1 MIRKK
6 KIVIIGCGFVGF
18 IYVKVLK
25 KLNCEVIAIADPDSK
40 KLKKTLQ
47 ICSKNT
53 QAYKNYIELYNNVET
68 SNYDIVAIAVPAN
81 HHLKVIEKFSNIKK
95 HIFCE
100 KPFTNNYKEAKIA
113 VKLCEKNK
121 VNLAVGFKMRYES
134 VFQKL
139 KAIIDS
145 TKLGNIKYVS
155 ISYFQKKPYQ
165 KWAIKNGIHRE
176 SFVHPLDILMW
187 IFGKNI
193 KIKSLEKNFSKK
205 NGQKIDALLKL
216 QNINFVI
223 SNRWLNKYANFA
235 GIGGSTD
242 LVLNAI
248 GTKGQLVLIR
258 PDFIKVFLDK
268 KTINYKLPKLNY
280 DLPFYKEWKSFINYI
295 NSNNPGHLVVNKSTL
310 HFHKIIDKI

>member
-1 MIRKK
+1 MIKK
-6 KIVIIGCGFVGF
+6 KIVIIGCGFIGF
-18 IYVKVLK
+18 IYAKVLK
-25 KLNCEVIAIADPDSK
+25 KLNCEVVAIADTNSK
-40 KLKKTLQ
+40 RLKKTLQ

-53 QAYKNYIELYNNVET
+53 QIYNNYLELYKKVET
-68 SNYDIVAIAVPAN
+68 SKYDIVAIAVPAN
-81 HHLKVIEKFSNIKK
+81 HHLKIIKKFSKIKK

-100 KPFTNNYKEAKIA
+100 KPFTNNYAEARIA

-121 VNLAVGFKMRYES
+121 VALAVGFKMRYES

-145 TKLGNIKYVS
+145 KMLGNIEYVS

-176 SFVHPLDILMW
+176 SFVHPLDLLMW
-187 IFGKNI
+187 LFGKNI

-205 NGQKIDALLKL
+205 NGQKIDAFLKL
-216 QNINFVI
+216 QNINFFI

-242 LVLNAI
+242 WVLNAI

-268 KTINYKLPKLNY
+268 KTIKYKLPTFNY
-280 DLPFYKEWKSFINYI
+280 DLPFNKQWKSFINYI
-295 NSNNPGHLVVNKSTL
+295 NTNNVGDLVVNKSTL